1 MQISKFTKTTSI
13 MELHNAPAW
22 MVHCLYKAFITE
34 ISTEEG
40 KKRVADEEMGQHLE
54 EALGG

>member
-1 MQISKFTKTTSI
+1 

-22 MVHCLYKAFITE
+22 MVHCLYKSFIEE

-40 KKRVADEEMGQHLE
+40 KKRLAGEEMGQQLE

>member
-22 MVHCLYKAFITE
+22 MVHCLYRAFITE
-34 ISTEEG
+34 IMSEEG
-40 KKRVADEEMGQHLE
+40 KKRIADEEASQQLE
-54 EALGG
+54 DALGG

>member
-1 MQISKFTKTTSI
+1 

-22 MVHCLYKAFITE
+22 MVHCLYKAFIEE
-34 ISTEEG
+34 IGTEEG
-40 KKRVADEEMGQHLE
+40 KKRLAGEEMGQQLE